1 MSKEIYHKLVP
12 AHAAKPRRV
21 QQNGLD
27 GHGSRLA
34 TSQIVSREPTIL
46 KFDLLPASSETE

>member
-1 MSKEIYHKLVP
+1 MSNEIYHKLVP
-12 AHAAKPRRV
+12 AHAEKPRWVR
-21 QQNGLD
+21 QNGLD
-27 GHGSRLA
+27 GHGSSLA